1 MDGGRDHSTA
11 QLRLTASGCSRTEK
25 LGVSKQEGRGVCDSP
40 KDVTL
45 PELALALR
53 VHGSATR
60 RAPSC

>member
-25 LGVSKQEGRGVCDSP
+25 LGVSRKGEGVCDSP
-40 KDVTL
+40 RDVTL

-53 VHGSATR
+53 VYGSATR